1 MTIQLD
7 LWALIVGIATVI
19 AAFGGAIWAF
29 AKILGGQIDQRLG
42 EKFDAQE
49 QARETG
55 AKALRDALQRYTDQ
69 GERTNERLT
78 ELEKRFLE
86 SKAELPLHYVRREDY
101 IRGQSIL
108 EAKFDAIYNKLE
120 LLQLQG
126 AKNG

>member
-7 LWALIVGIATVI
+7 VWALIVGIATVI
-19 AAFGGAIWAF
+19 GAFAGAIWAF
-29 AKILGGQIDQRLG
+29 AKILGGQIDRRLG

-69 GERTNERLT
+69 GEKTNERLT

>member
-1 MTIQLD
+1 M
-7 LWALIVGIATVI
+7 
-19 AAFGGAIWAF
+19 
-29 AKILGGQIDQRLG
+29 
-42 EKFDAQE
+42 
-49 QARETG
+49 
-55 AKALRDALQRYTDQ
+55 RDALQRYTDQ